1 MPWKISVQGASK
13 NVARAVVADATIT
26 TPVHD
31 AGDSPPGEGVAEKE
45 ASMFEAVKAHLGSF
59 IKSVPDP
66 GHGLRFDVVAS
77 GTGTQLSTIQIIVRA
92 APGT

>member
-13 NVARAVVADATIT
+13 NVAKAVVEDATIT

-45 ASMFEAVKAHLGSF
+45 RSMFEAVRSHLASF

-66 GHGLRFDVVAS
+66 GHGLRFDVMAS
-77 GTGTQLSTIQIIVRA
+77 GTGSQLGMIQIVIRA